1 MAYPLGAVERAMK
14 VQEVVLRTLDGKLS
28 WLQAADIPGRSP
40 RSIRRLTWNVSG
52 PRSCGQVH
60 GMASIMAGADGGS
73 RWNGCPRD
81 A

>member
-28 WLQAADIPGRSP
+28 WLQAADVPGRSP
-40 RSIRRLTWNVSG
+40 RSTGDWPGTSADLDHAGRSMGWRLSWL
-52 PRSCGQVH
+52 
-60 GMASIMAGADGGS
+60 S
-73 RWNGCPRD
+73 RWRISLERLS